1 MDRLSEFCLNW
12 RHSDCVR
19 ALAAIACCAIA
30 LGASRPAQAQPS
42 SQDAARDYPAKAV
55 TFVVPFPAGGGL
67 DVFART
73 LSEKLV
79 PRLGR
84 PFLVENKPG
93 VGGLAGASAVAKS
106 PPDGYT
112 LLIAAN
118 TIVISPHILAK
129 GAGGGVD
136 VLKDLVPVIMPAS
149 APMVLVVTA
158 QLGVKSPAELI
169 ALAQRMPGLPY
180 ASAGNGTPMHF
191 AGELFKKSTGVDMQ
205 HVPYKGVFQSVAD
218 ALGGQIKVL
227 FTSLGGPVM
236 PHVRSG
242 KLVALA
248 VTEKQR
254 TSIMPSLPT
263 LTELGIRGVEV
274 DAWYGILAP
283 AGTPPA
289 VVAFL
294 NREFNA
300 VLQLPDLRGRLS
312 AAGIDVRGGSADAFG
327 AEIRADHERYGRMA
341 KEFGIRAD

>member
-1 MDRLSEFCLNW
+1 MDRLSEFCPG
-12 RHSDCVR
+12 RRYGACVR
-19 ALAAIACCAIA
+19 KLAAIACCAMA
-30 LGASRPAQAQPS
+30 LGASRPAQAQPL
-42 SQDAARDYPAKAV
+42 SQDAARDYPVKAV

-67 DVFART
+67 DFIARA
-73 LSEKLV
+73 LSEKLA

-84 PFLVENKPG
+84 PLLVENKPG
-93 VGGLAGASAVAKS
+93 VGGLAGASVVARS
-106 PPDGYT
+106 APDGYT

-129 GAGGGVD
+129 GAGGGID
-136 VLKDLVPVIMPAS
+136 VMKDLTPIIMPAS

-158 QLGVKSPAELI
+158 QLGVRTPAELI
-169 ALAQRMPGLPY
+169 ALAKRPPGLAY

-191 AGELFKKSTGVDMQ
+191 AGELFKKATGVDMQ

-248 VTEKQR
+248 VTEKRR

-289 VVAFL
+289 VIAFL

-300 VLQLPDLRGRLS
+300 VLELPDLRERLNT
-312 AAGIDVRGGSADAFG
+312 AGIDVRGGSAEAFG
-327 AEIRADHERYGRMA
+327 AEMRADHERYGRMA